1 MFGKVLCRQTAETD
15 HRNYCRTGHPTA
27 DGLFFYWH
35 NFRAAGEILNFL
47 QKQVSNLQT
56 TL

>member
-15 HRNYCRTGHPTA
+15 DRNYCRTGHPKA

-35 NFRAAGEILNFL
+35 NFRAAVETLNFL